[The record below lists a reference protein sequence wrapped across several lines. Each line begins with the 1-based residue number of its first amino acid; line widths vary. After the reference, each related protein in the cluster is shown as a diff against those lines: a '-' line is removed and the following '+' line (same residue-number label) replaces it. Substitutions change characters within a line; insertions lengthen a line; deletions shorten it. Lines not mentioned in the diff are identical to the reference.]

1 VLQCSSITLLKQ
13 HGTTSYGDFAI
24 NYFKSVFIIGLAM
37 TKIVLLEKIHT
48 SAVAY
53 LKDQGFTDV
62 VQVPKALSGTE
73 LTSVLANADAVGIRS
88 NTHLTAETLKALPHL
103 RVIGCFCIGTN
114 QVDLT
119 AATAL
124 GMPVFNAP
132 FSNTRSVAEL
142 VIAQAILLLRRI
154 PEKNVRAHRGQWD
167 KSAQGAYE
175 VRNKLLGIIGYGN
188 IGAQVGILA
197 ESVGMRVCYYDP
209 ESKLPL
215 GNAKPL
221 GLDALLEQADVL
233 TLHVPG
239 GVATENLINRARIGM
254 MKPSAVLINASRG
267 KVVDIDALSQAL
279 TDRKLAGAALDVYP
293 VEPRSEKEEFVSPL
307 RGLENVIL
315 TPHIGGS
322 TEEAQDNIGREV
334 ADKLA
339 RFLKAGT
346 TRSAVNFPEI
356 AHLDKEVKSRIL
368 HVHRNEPG
376 VIARMNA
383 QFADSG
389 LNIVAQQLQTR
400 GAVGYA
406 ITDVDAP
413 ISDAFMAKLCSAAA
427 TIRCQLI

>member
-1 VLQCSSITLLKQ
+1 M
-13 HGTTSYGDFAI
+13 
-24 NYFKSVFIIGLAM
+24 N
-37 TKIVLLEKIHT
+37 KIVLLEKIHA
-48 SAVAY
+48 SAVAH
-53 LKDQGFTDV
+53 LQAHGFTDI
-62 VQVPKALSGTE
+62 VQVPRALSGGE
-73 LTSVLANADAVGIRS
+73 LIETLANADAVGIRS
-88 NTHLTAETLKALPHL
+88 NTHLTGEVLHALSHL
-103 RVIGCFCIGTN
+103 RVIGCFCIGTT

-119 AATAL
+119 AAATL
-124 GMPVFNAP
+124 GIPVFNSP

-142 VIAQAILLLRRI
+142 VLAQAILLLRRI
-154 PEKNVRAHRGQWD
+154 PEKNARTHRGQWD

-175 VRNKLLGIIGYGN
+175 VRNKLLGIVGYGN

-197 ESVGMRVCYYDP
+197 ESIGMRVCYYDP

-215 GNAKPL
+215 GNATPL
-221 GLDALLEQADVL
+221 ATLDALLKEADVV

-239 GVATENLINRARIGM
+239 GAVTENLISAERIGL

-267 KVVDIDALSQAL
+267 GVVDIDALDQAL
-279 TDRKLAGAALDVYP
+279 RAGKLAGAALDVYP
-293 VEPRSEKEEFVSPL
+293 VEPRSEKEEFKSPL
-307 RGLENVIL
+307 RGLDNVIL

-356 AHLDKEVKSRIL
+356 GHLEKEVRSRIL

-383 QFADSG
+383 DFAASG

-400 GAVGYA
+400 GAIGYA
-406 ITDVDAP
+406 ITDIDAP
-413 ISDAFMAKLCSAAA
+413 ISDELMTKISNEPA
-427 TIRCQLI
+427 TIRCHLV

>member
-1 VLQCSSITLLKQ
+1 
-13 HGTTSYGDFAI
+13 
-24 NYFKSVFIIGLAM
+24 M
-37 TKIVLLEKIHT
+37 TKIVLFEKIHA
-48 SAVAY
+48 SAVAH
-53 LKDQGFTDV
+53 LKQQGFNEIV
-62 VQVPKALSGTE
+62 EIPKALSGDE
-73 LTSVLANADAVGIRS
+73 LVDTLSNVDAVGIRS
-88 NTHLTAETLKALPHL
+88 NTHLTAEILNRL
-103 RVIGCFCIGTN
+103 RRLRTIGCFCIGTN
-114 QVDLT
+114 QVDLAT
-119 AATAL
+119 AATL
-124 GMPVFNAP
+124 GIPVFNAP

-154 PEKNVRAHRGQWD
+154 PEKNARTHRGLWD
-167 KSAQGAYE
+167 KSAKGAYE
-175 VRNKLLGIIGYGN
+175 VRNKLLGIVGYGN

-215 GNAKPL
+215 GNARPMPTL
-221 GLDALLEQADVL
+221 EALLEQADAV

-239 GVATENLINRARIGM
+239 GAGTTNLINRERIAL
-254 MKPSAVLINASRG
+254 MKSSAVLINASRG
-267 KVVDIDALSQAL
+267 GVVDIGALNDALRAG
-279 TDRKLAGAALDVYP
+279 KVAGAALDVYP
-293 VEPRSEKEEFVSPL
+293 VEPKSEKEEFVSPL

-339 RFLKAGT
+339 RFLRAGT

-356 AHLDKEVKSRIL
+356 PHIEKEVKSRIL

-383 QFADSG
+383 DFGDSG

-400 GAVGYA
+400 GAIGYA
-406 ITDVDAP
+406 ITDVDGP
-413 ISDAFMAKLCSAAA
+413 ISDVLMQKLCKEPA
-427 TIRCQLI
+427 TIRCHLV

>member
-1 VLQCSSITLLKQ
+1 
-13 HGTTSYGDFAI
+13 
-24 NYFKSVFIIGLAM
+24 M
-37 TKIVLLEKIHT
+37 TKIVLLEKIHA
-48 SAVAY
+48 SAVAH
-53 LKDQGFTDV
+53 LKQQGFNEIIE
-62 VQVPKALSGTE
+62 VPKALSGDD
-73 LTSVLANADAVGIRS
+73 LIDALSGVDAVGIRS
-88 NTHLTAETLKALPHL
+88 NTHLIAEVLKRLPRL
-103 RVIGCFCIGTN
+103 RTIGCFCIGTN
-114 QVDLT
+114 QVDLGA
-119 AATAL
+119 AATQ
-124 GMPVFNAP
+124 GIPVFNAP

-154 PEKNVRAHRGQWD
+154 PEKNARAHRGVWD
-167 KSAQGAYE
+167 KSAKGAYE
-175 VRNKLLGIIGYGN
+175 VRNKLLGIVGYGN

-215 GNAKPL
+215 GNARPMPTL
-221 GLDALLEQADVL
+221 ESLLEQADAV

-239 GVATENLINRARIGM
+239 GSGTVNLMSRERINL
-254 MKPSAVLINASRG
+254 MKPTAVLINAARG
-267 KVVDIDALSQAL
+267 GVVDIDALNEAL
-279 TDRKLAGAALDVYP
+279 KAGKLAGAALDVYP
-293 VEPRSEKEEFVSPL
+293 VEPKSEKEEFVTPL

-356 AHLDKEVKSRIL
+356 PHIEKEVQSRIL

-376 VIARMNA
+376 VMARTNA
-383 QFADSG
+383 DFAEAG

-400 GAVGYA
+400 GAIGYA
-406 ITDVDAP
+406 ITDVDGP
-413 ISDAFMAKLCSAAA
+413 ISDALMKKLCKEPA
-427 TIRCQLI
+427 TIRCHLV

>member
-1 VLQCSSITLLKQ
+1 M
-13 HGTTSYGDFAI
+13 A
-24 NYFKSVFIIGLAM
+24 
-37 TKIVLLEKIHT
+37 KIVLLEKIHS
-48 SAVAY
+48 SAAAH
-53 LKDQGFTDV
+53 LSAEGFTDV
-62 VQVPKALSGTE
+62 ICFTGALPAEE
-73 LTSVLANADAVGIRS
+73 LKSALAEADAVGIRS
-88 NTHLTAETLKALPHL
+88 ATHITGEVLKALPGL
-103 RVIGCFCIGTN
+103 KAIGCFCIGTN

-119 AATAL
+119 AAASL
-124 GMPVFNAP
+124 GVPVFNAP

-154 PEKNVRAHRGQWD
+154 PEKNARTHRGQWD

-175 VRNKLLGIIGYGN
+175 VRNKVLGIVGYGN

-197 ESVGMRVCYYDP
+197 ESVGMRVCYYDI

-215 GNAKPL
+215 GNAQPVPSL
-221 GLDALLEQADVL
+221 EALLEQADVI

-239 GVATENLINRARIGM
+239 GSGTRDMITAGRLAR
-254 MKPSAVLINASRG
+254 MKPTAVLINASRG
-267 KVVDIDALSQAL
+267 TVVDIGALDEAL
-279 TDRKLAGAALDVYP
+279 REKKLAGAALDVFP
-293 VEPRSEKEEFVSPL
+293 AEPRHNNEEFESPL
-307 RGLENVIL
+307 RGLDNVIL

-322 TEEAQDNIGREV
+322 TEEAQENIGREV

-356 AHLDKEVKSRIL
+356 AHVEKQARSRVL

-383 QFADSG
+383 DFAEAG
-389 LNIVAQQLQTR
+389 LNIVAQHLQTR
-400 GAVGYA
+400 GPIGYV

-413 ISDAFMAKLCSAAA
+413 IPAALLRKLGESPA
-427 TIRCQLI
+427 TIRCELV

>member
-1 VLQCSSITLLKQ
+1 
-13 HGTTSYGDFAI
+13 
-24 NYFKSVFIIGLAM
+24 M
-37 TKIVLLEKIHT
+37 TKIVLLEKIHQ
-48 SAVAY
+48 SAVAHLRANGY
-53 LKDQGFTDV
+53 DNIV
-62 VQVPKALSGTE
+62 EVPRALGGKE
-73 LTSVLANADAVGIRS
+73 LIETLSATDAVGIRS
-88 NTHLTAETLKALPHL
+88 NTQLNAEILKALPHL
-103 RVIGCFCIGTN
+103 QVIGCFCIGTN

-119 AATAL
+119 AATTL
-124 GMPVFNAP
+124 GIPVFNAP

-154 PEKNVRAHRGQWD
+154 PEKNARTHRGIWD

-175 VRNKLLGIIGYGN
+175 VRNKVLGIVGYGN

-215 GNAKPL
+215 GNATPMML
-221 GLDALLEQADVL
+221 EQVLEQADVV

-239 GVATENLINRARIGM
+239 GAGTQNMMNAERLAL

-267 KVVDIDALSQAL
+267 GVVDIDALNQAL
-279 TDRKLAGAALDVYP
+279 RSGKLAGAALDVYP
-293 VEPRSEKEEFVSPL
+293 VEPRSEKDEFISPL
-307 RGLENVIL
+307 RGLDNVIL

-356 AHLDKEVKSRIL
+356 AHIEKQARSRVL

-383 QFADSG
+383 DFAESG

-400 GAVGYA
+400 GTIGYA
-406 ITDVDAP
+406 ITDVDSP
-413 ISDAFMAKLCSAAA
+413 ISDVLMSKLCNAPA
-427 TIRCQLI
+427 TIRCHLV

>member
-1 VLQCSSITLLKQ
+1 
-13 HGTTSYGDFAI
+13 
-24 NYFKSVFIIGLAM
+24 M
-37 TKIVLLEKIHT
+37 TKIVLLEKIHA
-48 SAVAY
+48 SAVAH
-53 LKDQGFTDV
+53 LKQQGFSEIIE
-62 VQVPKALSGTE
+62 VPKALSGNDLVDTLSGVE
-73 LTSVLANADAVGIRS
+73 AVGIRS
-88 NTHLTAETLKALPHL
+88 NTHLTADVLNRLPRL
-103 RVIGCFCIGTN
+103 RTIGCFCIGTN
-114 QVDLT
+114 QVDLGA
-119 AATAL
+119 AATL
-124 GMPVFNAP
+124 GIPVFNAP

-154 PEKNVRAHRGQWD
+154 PEKNARSHRGVWD
-167 KSAQGAYE
+167 KSAKGAYE
-175 VRNKLLGIIGYGN
+175 VRNKLLGIVGYGN

-215 GNAKPL
+215 GNARPMPTL
-221 GLDALLEQADVL
+221 ESLLEQADAV

-239 GVATENLINRARIGM
+239 GSGTVNLMSRERINL
-254 MKPSAVLINASRG
+254 MKPTAVLINAARG
-267 KVVDIDALSQAL
+267 NVVDIEALNEAL
-279 TDRKLAGAALDVYP
+279 REGRLAGAALDVYP
-293 VEPRSEKEEFVSPL
+293 VEPKSEKEEFVSPL

-356 AHLDKEVKSRIL
+356 PHIEKEVQSRIL

-383 QFADSG
+383 DFAEAG

-400 GAVGYA
+400 GAIGYA
-406 ITDVDAP
+406 ITDVDGP
-413 ISDAFMAKLCSAAA
+413 ITDALLKKLCQEPA
-427 TIRCQLI
+427 TIRCHLV